1 MISRQTP
8 SGVSLPSVR
17 QDDGFRWPW
26 ARAISGVILLVAATI
41 LSGADDRVIRFP
53 DIPGYRT
60 LKGDFHQH
68 TVFSDGKVWPN
79 IRVEEGIRDGLDAMS
94 ITEHLEWQ
102 PHRADLP
109 NPDRNRS
116 FEIAH
121 QAASLPAGMSEG
133 DYWLIEQRAKGREQ
147 LIRDQKILVAL
158 PPGAQSVP
166 AGQDIL
172 VFNGVEITRNHPQG
186 HASPLGHVNAIF
198 IRDANRLGIEEP
210 VALLREAMA
219 QGAFNIWNHP
229 WSRGS
234 YNVDG
239 VVELTELHKKL
250 LREGLIQGI
259 EVVNTDTYSEGALQL
274 ALDHNLTIMSGSDI
288 HGLVEWVYPA
298 ASRQHRPVT
307 LIFAKEKTADS
318 IKEALLQRRTVVW
331 YKNTLIG
338 REAWLKPLIAASLGI
353 RAKGYQPDRRKFTIQ
368 DRPDSAL
375 LDMELKNTSDAN
387 FLLRNAGPLK
397 LYNEVEVFSIP
408 PHATLTVTIMTLIRA
423 REVELS
429 FEVLNAVTAPGK
441 HALVSYRIPID

>member
-1 MISRQTP
+1 M
-8 SGVSLPSVR
+8 SVR
-17 QDDGFRWPW
+17 PDDRFRWPW
-26 ARAISGVILLVAATI
+26 GRAVSGVLFLAATSV
-41 LSGADDRVIRFP
+41 LSGADYRAIRFP

-94 ITEHLEWQ
+94 VTEHLEWQ
-102 PHRADLP
+102 PHQADLP

-116 FEIAH
+116 YEIAH
-121 QAASLPAGMSEG
+121 QAASLPAGLSEG

-147 LIRDQKILVAL
+147 LIRDQKVLVAL
-158 PPGAQSVP
+158 PPGAQSRPV
-166 AGQDIL
+166 AQDIL
-172 VFNGVEITRNHPQG
+172 VFNGVELTRNHPQG

-198 IRDANRLGIEEP
+198 IQDANRLVIEEP
-210 VALLREAMA
+210 VALLREAQA

-239 VVELTELHKKL
+239 VVELTDLHKKL
-250 LREGLIQGI
+250 LQEGLIQGV

-274 ALDHNLTIMSGSDI
+274 ALDHDLTIMSGSDI
-288 HGLVEWVYPA
+288 HGLVEWVYPTA
-298 ASRQHRPVT
+298 GDKHRPVT
-307 LIFAKEKTADS
+307 LVFAKEKSADS
-318 IKEALLQRRTVVW
+318 IKEALRQRRTVVW

-338 REAWLKPLIAASLGI
+338 REAWLKPLIAASLGV

-375 LDMELKNTSDAN
+375 LDIELKNTSDAN

-397 LYNEVEVFSIP
+397 LYNEAEVFSIP
-408 PHATLTVTIMTLIRA
+408 PHGTVMVTIMTLSRS

-441 HALVSYRIPID
+441 HTLVSYRIPID